1 MYKNRRRPPGEGE
14 MSAVSKVGGEMSEG
28 GNVQGVCPSPYHH
41 ALVVRYNANTYV
53 FSYYVR

>member
-1 MYKNRRRPPGEGE
+1 

-41 ALVVRYNANTYV
+41 ALVVRYNANKYV